1 MQVPN
6 AYTLGRGQGFWQT
19 GAQDSERDAGEV
31 QGQNQDR
38 TGVGYISTQTGIKRS
53 P

>member
-1 MQVPN
+1 MQIPD

-31 QGQNQDR
+31 RGSTRIGQGLA
-38 TGVGYISTQTGIKRS
+38 T
-53 P
+53 